1 MEVSISKMILA
12 AVTLD
17 KELVVGGVPIF
28 FARDEEEQDKIAL
41 YLGRSL
47 EGVVHDLE
55 NGVFIVVK
63 H

>member
-1 MEVSISKMILA
+1 MEVSISKLVLA

-17 KELVVGGVPIF
+17 KDLVGGGVPIF
-28 FARDEEEQDKIAL
+28 LASDEEEQKKIST
-41 YLGRSL
+41 YLGRIL
-47 EGVVHDLE
+47 EAVIHDLE